1 MFKIGKYSLSLLCHV
16 MILSSYQKFFSCYT
30 YFSFHHES
38 VQHCNHLQ
46 LAHYCCVLLEYQMSK
61 ADEVNLN
68 NARSIFCVQYTC
80 TPNRLVEIENR
91 YACVI
96 IHGKHY
102 LFNSIKF
109 CTSCALLDL
118 QCGTSSCPIKLLASS
133 TNFAACNVVLYFCV
147 GICYG
152 ITVACLLIGLVK
164 TTNLYTE
171 ILVTCKIFCQN
182 SVSKRLTRN
191 LVLGILFELESR
203 C

>member
-1 MFKIGKYSLSLLCHV
+1 
-16 MILSSYQKFFSCYT
+16 
-30 YFSFHHES
+30 
-38 VQHCNHLQ
+38 
-46 LAHYCCVLLEYQMSK
+46 MSK
-61 ADEVNLN
+61 ADEVKLN

-109 CTSCALLDL
+109 CTSCALFDL
-118 QCGTSSCPIKLLASS
+118 QCGTSPCPVQLLASS
-133 TNFAACNVVLYFCV
+133 TNFAAGNVVLYFCV

-164 TTNLYTE
+164 ITNLLFGYHCHMQN
-171 ILVTCKIFCQN
+171 IL
-182 SVSKRLTRN
+182 SKQCVKDIDKESSAWYPFWAWIQVLTDLT
-191 LVLGILFELESR
+191 LVCSYDPGLESELYGSLR
-203 C
+203 FPN